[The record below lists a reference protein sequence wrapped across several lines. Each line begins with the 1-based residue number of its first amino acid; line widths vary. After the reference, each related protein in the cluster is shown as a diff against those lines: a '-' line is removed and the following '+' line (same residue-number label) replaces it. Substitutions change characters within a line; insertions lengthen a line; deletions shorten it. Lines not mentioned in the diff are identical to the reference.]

1 MSAWLGL
8 RGNAPYIRA
17 VAYSNHRSK
26 CWISVKKYIAIY
38 YVQRCSSSFFS
49 AFLCHGHRPPPS
61 QNSKRCVF
69 WFLLPVLPSG
79 RRRAATAAPP
89 PPRGSAWRLR
99 PPTPPVHPSLL
110 LRSCWA
116 YAPTRC
122 FPPAA
127 ARVPATPL
135 PTRPTRRQRHAP
147 SREKYR
153 TIIQDLRLYCPLQD
167 FTPTIHHL

>member
-1 MSAWLGL
+1 MGL
-8 RGNAPYIRA
+8 RVRGNAPYIRA
-17 VAYSNHRSK
+17 VAYSNHRSVLDQCEK
-26 CWISVKKYIAIY
+26 IY
-38 YVQRCSSSFFS
+38 SNLLRSTLFASSFFS